1 MASTLFSGC
10 HYADMCEY
18 LTEVQ
23 ARSNNGREGE
33 LGVKGARGRVK
44 VMGVKGMQMVHGQFP
59 LRYLDIWTIKD

>member
-23 ARSNNGREGE
+23 AGSNNGREGE

-44 VMGVKGMQMVHGQFP
+44 VMGVKGDADGSRPVSLALF
-59 LRYLDIWTIKD
+59 RYLDH